1 MMNIHIRDP
10 RSGIWTD
17 NVPTE
22 MKDIYRTYKT
32 RPHYYQETPYI
43 SGEYIVYRIDNDPYL
58 PTYIAKIAD
67 IPRIGRD
74 GNIGIS
80 EEITIGQRN
89 NLANNITITRELHNV
104 INKTPIISM
113 NDISVFIVDIPTMY
127 RPNWLP
133 CREYQAWAFR
143 DFMYDESYPI
153 KKSYMSPYSSYVA
166 FSSNIDS
173 RNIVSIDLP
182 GLQPNIIFNISR
194 NDNNSVYYERND
206 TSNSRVRI
214 CDNEYARN
222 GYLGFFTRITMDPGI
237 IVTPPVTP
245 AIHSNSGG
253 SNAILSTSHISVIEE
268 TNDESSQCILCCKYK
283 VNVKFS
289 PCEHTICCSLCYS
302 KLPVNKCP
310 ICRADISRV
319 MNI

>member
-1 MMNIHIRDP
+1 MNIQIRDS
-10 RSGIWTD
+10 RTGTWTD

-22 MKDIYRTYKT
+22 MKDIYKTYKT
-32 RPHYYQETPYI
+32 RQHYYQETPYI

-58 PTYIAKIAD
+58 PTYIAKIAE
-67 IPRIGRD
+67 IRRFGRD
-74 GNIGIS
+74 DRNIGIS
-80 EEITIGQRN
+80 EEITISQRN
-89 NLANNITITRELHNV
+89 NLANNITINRELHNV

-113 NDISVFIVDIPTMY
+113 NDIYVFIVDNQIMH

-133 CREYQAWAFR
+133 SREYQAWAFR
-143 DFMYDESYPI
+143 DFMYDESDPI
-153 KKSYMSPYSSYVA
+153 KKSYMSPYSSYIA

-173 RNIVSIDLP
+173 RNIVTIDLP

-222 GYLGFFTRITMDPGI
+222 GYLGFFTRLTMDPGI
-237 IVTPPVTP
+237 IVTPPIMP
-245 AIHSNSGG
+245 AIHFNSGVP
-253 SNAILSTSHISVIEE
+253 SAILSTSHITQLEE
-268 TNDESSQCILCCKYK
+268 TSDESTQCILCCRYK
-283 VNVKFS
+283 VNMKLS

-310 ICRADISRV
+310 ICRTDILRV
-319 MNI
+319 MNM